1 MPGCEEEMS
10 MSASSQ
16 FDFLYDIERVDFC
29 AEGLHY
35 LPCVRYGRD
44 NPRQYMDC
52 IYQDGLD
59 HYPVLIW
66 VHGGGWSDEYNLPT
80 YRPEPTLL
88 ELAKKGWFIAC
99 IEYRLA
105 WHSPFPTCMEDC
117 QKAVAW
123 LREHKDKYRL
133 ESDHF
138 AIWGES
144 AGAHLSCLVGA
155 NYNNMENA
163 QVQSVVAWFCPS
175 DMNAELE
182 KMTEF
187 GVDQSLDKMFGP
199 DPKLWEEKPKVAS
212 PLTYASSPMPRVLL
226 MHGDVDTL
234 VSHDQSVRYL
244 AALKEAGNDAE
255 LVTVPGQGHGFFKGQ
270 QYYDKIVSFLEELR
284 QK

>member
-1 MPGCEEEMS
+1 MS
-10 MSASSQ
+10 TPSP
-16 FDFLYDIERVDFC
+16 FDFLYDIPRVDFC

-35 LPCVRYGRD
+35 LPCVRYGRE

-52 IYQDGLD
+52 IYKDGLD

-66 VHGGGWSDEYNLPT
+66 VHGGGWTDEYNLPT

-105 WHSPFPTCMEDC
+105 QHAAFPVPMHDC

-123 LREHKDKYRL
+123 LRQHKDQYRL

-144 AGAHLSCLVGA
+144 AGAHLACMVGA
-155 NYNNMENA
+155 NYNKMPDA

-175 DMNAELE
+175 DLVAEFEQTQAPDNDKENFVSSFLNADGSSWLE
-182 KMTEF
+182 KARE
-187 GVDQSLDKMFGP
+187 
-199 DPKLWEEKPKVAS
+199 AS
-212 PLTYASSPMPRVLL
+212 PLTYASSPMPRMLL
-226 MHGDVDTL
+226 MHGNVDEL
-234 VSHDQSVRYL
+234 VSYDQSVRYC
-244 AALKEAGNDAE
+244 AALQAAGNEAE
-255 LVTVPGQGHGFFKGQ
+255 LVTVPDQGHGFFKGQ
-270 QYYDKIVSFLEELR
+270 EYYDRIVQFLEELR
-284 QK
+284 LR